1 MVSQRWDAHSFDC
14 RTHIRGC
21 EFRWPEYPIT
31 KSKDMR
37 EARSNI
43 QMVFQDPFSSLNPQ
57 RPLFDQVAEPLR
69 NYGTV
74 KREVLQEKIGDLFDR
89 VKLPRS
95 FMQRYP
101 HQLSGGQRQRIAI
114 ACISA

>member
-1 MVSQRWDAHSFDC
+1 
-14 RTHIRGC
+14 
-21 EFRWPEYPIT
+21 
-31 KSKDMR
+31 
-37 EARSNI
+37 
-43 QMVFQDPFSSLNPQ
+43 MVFQDPFSSLNPQ

-95 FMQRYP
+95 FMQRSTSTVRWP
-101 HQLSGGQRQRIAI
+101 A
-114 ACISA
+114 SADSNCTCASA